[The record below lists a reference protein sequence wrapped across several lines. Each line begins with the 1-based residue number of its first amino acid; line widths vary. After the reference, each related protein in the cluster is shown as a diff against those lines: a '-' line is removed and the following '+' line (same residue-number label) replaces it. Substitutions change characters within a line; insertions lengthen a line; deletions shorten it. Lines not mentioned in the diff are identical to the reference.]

1 MHLHLW
7 VGLGAYLILD
17 SKILAETAI
26 VTRTSSPLLPDAE
39 IESIDRIG
47 VK

>member
-7 VGLGAYLILD
+7 VDLGAYLILD
-17 SKILAETAI
+17 SKILAETAN
-26 VTRTSSPLLPDAE
+26 VTRTNSPLLPDAE